1 MSFNDLA
8 VWLLLILGSACDI
21 VRKKIPVLL
30 LAGGVAAAAA
40 AGAMAAW
47 KDGTGNIIWGYGLM
61 PGAGMILLAFATRE
75 KIGYGDGAFLILLGL
90 LEGGRVM
97 MDLLL
102 ALFLAAVF
110 GIFLLILKRAT
121 VRTQIPFVPFLLA
134 AHFLQ
139 SVIAG

>member
-30 LAGGVAAAAA
+30 LAGGAVAAAA
-40 AGAMAAW
+40 GTMAVW
-47 KDGTGNIIWGYGLM
+47 KDGTGNITWGYGIV
-61 PGAGMILLAFATRE
+61 PGVGMILIAFATRE
-75 KIGYGDGAFLILLGL
+75 KIGYGDGALLILLGL
-90 LEGGRVM
+90 LEGERVM
-97 MDLLL
+97 IELLL

-110 GIFLLILKRAT
+110 GIFLLVLRRAT

-134 AHFLQ
+134 AHILQ
-139 SVIAG
+139 SVAAG